1 MSPQTW
7 YNARQRGGIAASNT
21 RTADRDREP
30 SLGAGAPQVCLGTQ
44 GGRWGGS
51 LGRGGAP
58 LALRPWTARR
68 DRRGGGAM
76 AAEARG
82 GGAGAGPE
90 RVTVALDW

>member
-1 MSPQTW
+1 M
-7 YNARQRGGIAASNT
+7 
-21 RTADRDREP
+21 
-30 SLGAGAPQVCLGTQ
+30 LGDP

-58 LALRPWTARR
+58 LALFRPWTARR

-82 GGAGAGPE
+82 GGAGDGRE

>member
-1 MSPQTW
+1 M
-7 YNARQRGGIAASNT
+7 
-21 RTADRDREP
+21 
-30 SLGAGAPQVCLGTQ
+30 CLGTQ

-58 LALRPWTARR
+58 LALLRPWTARR

-82 GGAGAGPE
+82 GAGAAPE